1 MRVLHVMEATI
12 GGTRRHIRDV
22 AAGQLRRGLEVHVAA
37 STQRQPEFESDLALL
52 ERSGAHVLRLPMVR
66 AIAPPLDLAHCRALA
81 RYLERTRPDVV
92 HTHSSK
98 AGVLGRAASIATG
111 IGVRVHTPHTFAFLF
126 DAMFSPGRRRLFREI
141 ETHLAGETHALIAVS
156 ESEASTFARSGVV
169 AAERIRI
176 VPNGIDPAPWEA
188 AAPIP
193 RAALG
198 LFDDAPLA
206 AVVGLLNVAK
216 GQDIAL
222 EALALRGLERLQ
234 LAFAGHGELAAE
246 LEERARRLA
255 LGSRVRFLGFR
266 DDVPALLAAADF
278 ALVPSRWEGMPY
290 VVLESMAAGRPV
302 VATPVDGARDLI
314 GEADNGFLARD
325 FSPEGVADAVRAMLA
340 STREECRTMS
350 RRGREH
356 LRARHTAETMVDGLI
371 AVYRELA

>member
-1 MRVLHVMEATI
+1 MEATI

-22 AAGQLRRGLEVHVAA
+22 ARGQLRRGLEVHVAA
-37 STQRQPEFESDLALL
+37 STERQREFEGDLAEL
-52 ERSGAHVLRLPMVR
+52 EREGAHVLRLPMLR
-66 AIAPPLDLAHCRALA
+66 AIAPTSDLAHCRALA
-81 RYLERTRPDVV
+81 LYLERTRPDVV

-111 IGVRVHTPHTFAFLF
+111 IGKRVHTPHTFAFLF

-141 ETHLAGETHALIAVS
+141 ETHLSGETHALIAVS
-156 ESEASTFARSGVV
+156 ESEAATFARSGVV
-169 AAERIRI
+169 AEEKIRI
-176 VPNGIDPAPWEA
+176 VPNGIDPAPWESA
-188 AAPIP
+188 RPVA
-193 RAALG
+193 RAELG
-198 LFDDAPLA
+198 LGDDAPLA

-234 LAFAGHGELAAE
+234 VFFAGHGELAAA
-246 LEERARRLA
+246 LEERARTLA
-255 LGSRVRFLGFR
+255 LGPRVRFLGFR
-266 DDVPALLAAADF
+266 DDVPALIAAAEF
-278 ALVPSRWEGMPY
+278 VLVPSRWEGMPY

-325 FSPEGVADAVRAMLA
+325 FTPEGVADAVRAMLA
-340 STREECRTMS
+340 CSREERRGMS

-356 LRARHTAETMVDGLI
+356 LLAGHTADRMVDGLVE
-371 AVYRELA
+371 VYRELA